1 MTEQATLMF
10 GIGATKAGTSWI
22 YRYLLAHPE
31 CALPAVKE
39 LHYFNSEDPKFL
51 DSRIAGMERKIRQ
64 IEWNGERKEGIDQ
77 ALSYLQADSIRRAM
91 RMLKAPRAGDA
102 AYKEFLLQHFE
113 DGAKLTADITP
124 AYALL
129 SAERMKDMLGLHEK
143 TRFLYI
149 LRDPVDRLWS
159 NVRMTI
165 GRVLKPGQNLGVV
178 SNRALDNLIHKG
190 QRPALLERSD
200 YAGTLAKLDQVVPQE
215 KLKVVFFEELFREDT
230 VRDIC
235 AFLDISYQPA
245 ELKKKVHEGRP
256 VAMRPELK
264 IAARALLEDQYQAM
278 ERRFG
283 DLPKRWKR
291 DFAKVA

>member
-22 YRYLLAHPE
+22 YRYLRAHPE

-51 DSRIAGMERKIRQ
+51 ESRIAGMERKIRQ
-64 IEWNGERKEGIDQ
+64 VEWNGERKEGIDQ

-102 AYKEFLLQHFE
+102 AYKEFMLQHFE
-113 DGAKLTADITP
+113 DNAKLTADITP

-129 SAERMKDMLGLHEK
+129 SADRMKDMLGLHEK

-165 GRVLKPGQNLGVV
+165 GRMLKPAQNLGVV

-200 YAGTLAKLDQVVPQE
+200 YAGTLAKLDQAVPPE

-230 VRDIC
+230 IRDIC

-245 ELKKKVHEGRP
+245 ELKKKVHEGRA

-264 IAARALLEDQYQAM
+264 IAARALLEGQYQAV

>member
-22 YRYLLAHPE
+22 YRYLRAHPE

-64 IEWNGERKEGIDQ
+64 VEWNGERKEGIDQ
-77 ALSYLQADSIRRAM
+77 ALSFLQADSIRRAM

-102 AYKEFLLQHFE
+102 AYKEFMLQHVE
-113 DGAKLTADITP
+113 DEAKLTADITP

-165 GRVLKPGQNLGVV
+165 GRMLKPGQNLGQV

-200 YAGTLAKLDQVVPQE
+200 YAGTLAKLDQVVPPE

-230 VRDIC
+230 IRDIC

-245 ELKKKVHEGRP
+245 ELKKKVHEGRA

-264 IAARALLEDQYQAM
+264 IAARALLEDQYQAI